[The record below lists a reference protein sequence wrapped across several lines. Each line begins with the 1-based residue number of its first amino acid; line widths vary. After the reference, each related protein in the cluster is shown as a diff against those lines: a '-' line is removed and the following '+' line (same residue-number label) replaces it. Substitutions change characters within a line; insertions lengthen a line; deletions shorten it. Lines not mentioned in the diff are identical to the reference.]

1 VAEPV
6 LQVRNLTTRFH
17 IGRRTLAVVD
27 DVSFHLDRGETLAI
41 VGESGAGKSVTSLSV
56 MRLLPSHSGR
66 IAGGQILFD
75 GRDLVMLPEAEM
87 RAVRGNEIAM
97 IFQEPMTALNPVLT
111 IGEQVGEVLQVHRRL
126 PPRELRQ
133 RSRAL
138 LETVGFARAEALL
151 DEFPHRLSGGMR
163 QRVMIA
169 MAMACEPKLLIAD
182 EPTTALDVTVQ
193 AQVLALME
201 SLGERLGS
209 AVLLITHN
217 LGVVAELADRVIIM
231 YAGQIVEEAGVV
243 DLFDRPAHP
252 YTQGLLASVPRLDEE
267 QERLTSIPGS
277 VPSPD
282 AYPRGCRFST
292 RCPHVMPRCRDEQP
306 ALIQVGTAHRSRCFL
321 HEMGPA
327 S

>member
-6 LQVRNLTTRFH
+6 LEVSHLTTEFRV
-17 IGRRTLAVVD
+17 GRRRLTVVD
-27 DVSFHLDRGETLAI
+27 DVSFRIARGETLAI
-41 VGESGAGKSVTSLSV
+41 VGESGAGKSVTSLSI

-66 IAGGQILFD
+66 IAGGSMRF
-75 GRDLVMLPEAEM
+75 GGVDLVTLPEARM

-111 IGEQVGEVLQVHRRL
+111 IGEQVGEVLRVHRGVSR
-126 PPRELRQ
+126 PEARR
-133 RSRAL
+133 RSVAL

-193 AQVLALME
+193 AQVLALMRE
-201 SLGERLGS
+201 LSARLRS

-231 YAGQIVEEAGVV
+231 YAGQIVEEAAVV

-252 YTQGLLASVPRLDEE
+252 YTRGLLASVPRLDDE
-267 QERLTSIPGS
+267 QDRLTSIPGS
-277 VPSPD
+277 VPAPD

-292 RCPHVMPRCRDEQP
+292 RCAFVMPRCLEEVPVLYD
-306 ALIQVGTAHRSRCFL
+306 VGAGHRSRCFL
-321 HEMGPA
+321 HDEERA

>member
-1 VAEPV
+1 MADPV
-6 LQVRNLTTRFH
+6 LEVSHLTTEFRV
-17 IGRRTLAVVD
+17 GRRRLTVVD
-27 DVSFHLDRGETLAI
+27 DVSFRIARGETLAI
-41 VGESGAGKSVTSLSV
+41 VGESGAGKSVTSLSI

-66 IAGGQILFD
+66 IAGGSMRF
-75 GRDLVMLPEAEM
+75 GGVDLVTLPEARM

-111 IGEQVGEVLQVHRRL
+111 IGEQVGEVLRVHRGVSR
-126 PPRELRQ
+126 PEARR
-133 RSRAL
+133 RSIAL
-138 LETVGFARAEALL
+138 LETVGFARAEGLL
-151 DEFPHRLSGGMR
+151 DEYPHRLSGGMR

-193 AQVLALME
+193 AQMLALMRE
-201 SLGERLGS
+201 LSARLES

-231 YAGQIVEEAGVV
+231 YAGQIVEEAAVV

-252 YTQGLLASVPRLDEE
+252 YTRGLLASVPRLDDE
-267 QERLTSIPGS
+267 QDRLTSIPGS
-277 VPSPD
+277 VPAPD

-292 RCPHVMPRCRDEQP
+292 RCAFVMPRCREEVPVLYD
-306 ALIQVGTAHRSRCFL
+306 VGAGHRSRCFL
-321 HEMGPA
+321 HDEVRA